1 MTGKTKKKKQ
11 IEYGTEELEKDEF
24 DSKNAKF
31 RVTAFVD
38 LEIIETLRKQ
48 AKSQGKGYQTLMNEI
63 LREAV
68 LGDSSYDARI
78 EKLEK
83 AVFKKRA

>member
-1 MTGKTKKKKQ
+1 MTGKAKKKKK
-11 IEYGTEELEKDEF
+11 IEYGTEEIEKNEF
-24 DSKNAKF
+24 DPKNAKF
-31 RVTAFVD
+31 RVTAFID
-38 LEIIETLRKQ
+38 LEVVEGLRKH

-68 LGDSSYDARI
+68 LGESGYESRLK
-78 EKLEK
+78 KLEK

>member
-1 MTGKTKKKKQ
+1 MTGKIKKKK
-11 IEYGTEELEKDEF
+11 IKYGDEELDRDEF
-24 DSKNAKF
+24 DVKNAKF

-38 LEIIETLRKQ
+38 SEVVEALRKQ
-48 AKSQGKGYQTLMNEI
+48 AKTQGKGYQTLMNEI

-68 LGDSSYDARI
+68 LGDSSYESRLK
-78 EKLEK
+78 KLEK